1 MVVERQSFVKEEG
14 LLEDAMGPSRGGRLD
29 AGKSGVVLLV
39 EPDPRA
45 AVWIVE
51 MLRTAWNGDL
61 LVAHCERFDGGAHDL
76 LDHAVSC
83 VLVDVSGLEGH
94 GIAAVEEIRAVA
106 PGVAIVLLCEEID
119 EQQALAALEAGAQD
133 CLAKPDLG
141 PVRLRRAVKFAIEGK
156 RSETQL
162 AHEAL
167 HDPLTGLPNR
177 ALFLDRL
184 GVALDRSRRSAAA
197 ITVLFLDVDNFKKVN
212 DTFGHHVGDQ
222 LLVGLGNRVKE
233 LLRPMDTVARFG
245 GDEFTFLLEDLG
257 DEREVVAIAQRIS
270 DSAGVPFSVDDA
282 QVTVTVSIGI
292 AIVADPAIP
301 AGTVIQQADAA
312 MYRAKEHGRARFELF
327 DETSSQRAMER
338 LELETALRRALDR
351 RELLV
356 HYQPQ
361 ISLSERFA
369 LTGLEAL
376 VRWQHPER
384 GLIGAR
390 DFIPLAEE
398 SGLIVAIGQYVLESA
413 LARLAVW
420 RRGRP
425 DVTLSVNLSLPQLED
440 LSLLSTLA
448 GAIQATAVDPSALR
462 LEITESAL
470 ARCHEPAITAL
481 EGLEATGIR
490 LAIDDFGTGSLS
502 LQTLGRLP
510 VDTIKLDQSVLA
522 SATGEHPVLGAAVGI
537 GHALGLRVIAEGV
550 ETEEQLLELRTLG
563 CDAAQGFLFSRPVP
577 EDEVERLF
585 TVRYPPPEDRQH
597 RRRRWPWGGT
607 GQQAYSPRTPS
618 GAAHAERLRRLG
630 L

>member
-1 MVVERQSFVKEEG
+1 
-14 LLEDAMGPSRGGRLD
+14 LEDAIGASQEGWLD
-29 AGKSGVVLLV
+29 AGKSVVVLLV
-39 EPDPRA
+39 EPDARA

-51 MLRTAWNGDL
+51 MLRTAWDGGL
-61 LVAHCERFDGGAHDL
+61 LVAHCERLDAGAHEL

-83 VLVDVSGLEGH
+83 VLIDVSRLEGEW
-94 GIAAVEEIRAVA
+94 IAAVEQIRAAA

-141 PVRLRRAVKFAIEGK
+141 PMRLRRAVKFAIESK

-184 GVALDRSRRSAAA
+184 GVALDRSRRSAGT
-197 ITVLFLDVDNFKKVN
+197 ITVLFLDVDNFKEVN
-212 DTFGHHVGDQ
+212 DTFGHHTGDQ
-222 LLVGLGNRVKE
+222 ILVGLGSRVKE
-233 LLRPMDTVARFG
+233 MLRPMDTVSRFG

-270 DSAGVPFSVDDA
+270 DSAGVPFRVDDA
-282 QVTVTVSIGI
+282 QVTITVSIGI

-301 AGTVIQQADAA
+301 ADTVIQQADAA

-327 DETSSQRAMER
+327 DETSGQRARER
-338 LELETALRRALDR
+338 LELESALRRALDR

-361 ISLSERFA
+361 ISLSDRFA

-398 SGLIVAIGQYVLESA
+398 SGLVVAIGQYVLESA
-413 LARLAVW
+413 LTQLAAW
-420 RRGRP
+420 HRGRP

-440 LSLLSTLA
+440 VSLLSMLT

-462 LEITESAL
+462 LEISESAI
-470 ARCHEPAITAL
+470 ARCHEPAIAAL
-481 EGLEATGIR
+481 EGLEATGVR

-502 LQTLGRLP
+502 LQTVRRLP
-510 VDTIKLDQSVLA
+510 VDTIKIDQSVLA
-522 SATGEHPVLGAAVGI
+522 SATEERPVLGAAVGI

-550 ETEEQLLELRTLG
+550 ETEQQLLELRTLG
-563 CDAAQGFLFSRPVP
+563 CDVAQGFLFSRPVP
-577 EDEVERLF
+577 EDEIEQLF
-585 TVRYPPPEDRQH
+585 TARYPPRDGLQH

-618 GAAHAERLRRLG
+618 GAAHAARLRRLG

>member
-1 MVVERQSFVKEEG
+1 LR
-14 LLEDAMGPSRGGRLD
+14 DAMGMGWEGRLD
-29 AGKSGVVLLV
+29 PGDSVVVLLV
-39 EPDPRA
+39 EPDARA

-51 MLRTAWNGDL
+51 MLRTAWSGDL
-61 LVAHCERFDGGAHDL
+61 LVAHCERLDGGAHEL
-76 LDHAVSC
+76 LDRAVSC
-83 VLVDVSGLEGH
+83 VLVDVSGLEGD
-94 GIAAVEEIRAVA
+94 GIFAVEQIRAVA
-106 PGVAIVLLCEEID
+106 PGVAIVLLCDEID

-141 PVRLRRAVKFAIEGK
+141 PVRLRRAVKFAIESK

-212 DTFGHHVGDQ
+212 DTFGHHAGDQ
-222 LLVGLGNRVKE
+222 LLVGLGSRLKE
-233 LLRPMDTVARFG
+233 MLRPMDTVARFG

-270 DSAGVPFSVDDA
+270 DSAGLPFRVDDA

-292 AIVADPAIP
+292 AIVADPTIA
-301 AGTVIQQADAA
+301 AGSVIQQADNA

-327 DETSSQRAMER
+327 DETSGQRAMER
-338 LELETALRRALDR
+338 LELESALRRALDR
-351 RELLV
+351 RELLI

-361 ISLSERFA
+361 ILLGEQFA

-398 SGLIVAIGQYVLESA
+398 SGLILTLGQYVLHSA
-413 LARLAVW
+413 LAQLAVW
-420 RRGRP
+420 HRVRP
-425 DVTLSVNLSLPQLED
+425 DITLSVNLSLHQLED
-440 LSLLSTLA
+440 TSLPATLIEA
-448 GAIQATAVDPSALR
+448 LRTTAVDPSTLR
-462 LEITESAL
+462 LEITESTIAH
-470 ARCHEPAITAL
+470 CHQPAITAL
-481 EGLEATGIR
+481 QELEATGVR

-502 LQTLGRLP
+502 LQTLSRLP
-510 VDTIKLDQSVLA
+510 VDTIKLDQSMLA
-522 SATGEHPVLGAAVGI
+522 TTTDERPVLGAAVGI

-550 ETEEQLLELRTLG
+550 ETEQQLLQLRTLG
-563 CDAAQGFLFSRPVP
+563 CDAAQGFLFSQPVP
-577 EDEVERLF
+577 EHEVRQLL
-585 TVRYPPPEDRQH
+585 TTKYPPPHNPQH
-597 RRRRWPWGGT
+597 QRHRWPRDST
-607 GQQAYSPRTPS
+607 GHESYRPRTPS
-618 GAAHAERLRRLG
+618 GAAYAARLRQLD